1 MDAQVLLARVLG
13 KTRAWVLAHPEAVLS
28 INEDTILHAY
38 LERLQKGEALPY
50 VLGEWEFYDLVF
62 SLTPQ
67 VLIPRPETEL
77 LVDEA
82 LKWLGAARPNRLACD
97 VGTGSGCIA
106 VTLAAHFP
114 DLHVLA
120 VDISLAA
127 LQVAASNAE
136 RHSVSGQI
144 DFLQNDLL
152 KGIGGHFDLI
162 CANLPYIPSPVLEGL
177 AVSKKEPQL
186 ALNGG
191 LDGLDLI
198 RKLLKGA
205 PGKLTPGGLLLLEI
219 EASQGKAVLELAREA
234 FPGSNPK
241 VLADLAG
248 LDRLLAVEAL

>member
-1 MDAQVLLARVLG
+1 MLLARVMR
-13 KTRAWVLAHPEAVLS
+13 KSRAWILAHPEVALS
-28 INEDTILHAY
+28 KDEEALLHAN

-82 LKWLGAARPNRLACD
+82 LKWLGTARPNRLACD

-106 VTLAAHFP
+106 VTLAAHVP

-120 VDISLAA
+120 VDISLPA
-127 LQVAASNAE
+127 LEVAASNAE

-144 DFLQNDLL
+144 DFLQNNLL

-162 CANLPYIPSPVLEGL
+162 CANLPYVPNQVLEGL
-177 AVSKKEPQL
+177 AVAQKEPQL
-186 ALNGG
+186 ALDGG
-191 LDGLDLI
+191 VDGLDLI
-198 RKLLKGA
+198 RKLLKDT
-205 PGKLTPGGLLLLEI
+205 PRKLTPGGLLLLEI
-219 EASQGKAVLELAREA
+219 EAGQGEAVLELARDI
-234 FPGSNPK
+234 FPDSNPK